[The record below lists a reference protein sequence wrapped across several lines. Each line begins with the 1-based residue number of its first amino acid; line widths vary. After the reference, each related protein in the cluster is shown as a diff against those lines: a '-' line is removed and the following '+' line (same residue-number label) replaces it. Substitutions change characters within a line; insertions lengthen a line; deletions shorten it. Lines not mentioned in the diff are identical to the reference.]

1 MRFVIKPP
9 LSVVFHRFAEGCAR
23 LPGIFLCALMLGL
36 CLPLAA
42 RAEGVEITRAS
53 LENSDDGYRISLG
66 FSFELNRSLEEA
78 IQRGIPLYFTT
89 DVEVT
94 RPRWYW
100 FDEKPV
106 STSQTTRISYNALTR
121 QYQAAIG
128 GRLQASF
135 STLDEAMSLVR
146 RPGRWVIAEK
156 GVLKPGET
164 YLLTVR
170 MGLDV
175 ALMPKPF
182 QINALNNSDWR
193 LSSDRKQFSFKAE

>member
-1 MRFVIKPP
+1 MRLVIKPP
-9 LSVVFHRFAEGCAR
+9 LIAVLSCFAAGWTR
-23 LPGIFLCALMLGL
+23 LPGILLCV
-36 CLPLAA
+36 LAFSLLA
-42 RAEGVEITRAS
+42 PPAAHAEGVEITRAS
-53 LENSDDGYRISLG
+53 LENTDEGYKISLG

-78 IQRGIPLYFTT
+78 ISHGIPLYFTT
-89 DVEVT
+89 EVEIT

-106 STSQTTRISYNALTR
+106 STSQTTRISYNTLTR

-135 STLDEAMSLVR
+135 TTLDEALSLVR
-146 RPGRWVIAEK
+146 RPGRWLIAEK
-156 GVLKPGET
+156 GVLKPGEN

-182 QINALNNSDWR
+182 QVNALNNSDWR

>member
-1 MRFVIKPP
+1 MQ
-9 LSVVFHRFAEGCAR
+9 FAIF
-23 LPGIFLCALMLGL
+23 LPALFIVRRRVAGLAKWPALLLCALTLAVL
-36 CLPLAA
+36 APAA
-42 RAEGVEITRAS
+42 RAEGIEITRAS
-53 LENSDDGYRISLG
+53 LENSEDGYRISLG

-78 IQRGIPLYFTT
+78 VGHGIPLYFTT
-89 DVEVT
+89 EVDIT

-135 STLDEAMSLVR
+135 STLDEALSLVR
-146 RPGRWVIAEK
+146 RPGRWLIAEK

-170 MGLDV
+170 MALDT

-182 QINALNNSDWR
+182 QVNALNNSDWR
-193 LSSDRKQFSFKAE
+193 LSSDRKQFTFKAE

>member
-1 MRFVIKPP
+1 MHFVIHPP
-9 LSVVFHRFAEGCAR
+9 CPGLLRRLLRGGGVVS
-23 LPGIFLCALMLGL
+23 ALLLALLLAL
-36 CLPLAA
+36 CLPLRAH
-42 RAEGVEITRAS
+42 AEGVEITRAS
-53 LENSDDGYRISLG
+53 LENSDDGYKLAVS
-66 FSFELNRSLEEA
+66 FSFELNRGLEDA
-78 IQRGIPLYFTT
+78 ITRGIPLYFTT
-89 DVEVT
+89 DVDLT

-100 FDEKPV
+100 FDEKTI
-106 STSQTTRISYNALTR
+106 SSSQTTRISYNALTR

-135 STLDEAMSLVR
+135 ATLDEALSLVR

-164 YLLTVR
+164 YSLTVR

-193 LSSDRKQFSFKAE
+193 LTSERKQFLFKAE